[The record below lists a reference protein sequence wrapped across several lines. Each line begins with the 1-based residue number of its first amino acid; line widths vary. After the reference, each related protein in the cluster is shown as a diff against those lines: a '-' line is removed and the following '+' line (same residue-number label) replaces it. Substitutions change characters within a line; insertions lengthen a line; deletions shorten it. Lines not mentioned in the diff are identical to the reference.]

1 MPINVNVKPQKTTI
15 SSVTV
20 ARTANLSLSQLNNVE
35 TQDSQDGFVLTYEE
49 GSNKFVMKEIPVIN
63 GGSF

>member
-1 MPINVNVKPQKTTI
+1 
-15 SSVTV
+15 
-20 ARTANLSLSQLNNVE
+20 VE

-49 GSNKFVMKEIPVIN
+49 GSNKCVMKEIPVIN